1 MVRNPLNPMRRAR
14 RFFLRA
20 LCLFLFAVPACAQTV
35 RPLLLEHGEK
45 AHGKFELVNDT
56 LMPLTVV
63 LEAKSFSV
71 DERGEIS
78 YRPLDPHIHLKL
90 ARMSFRIPP
99 QQSYWV
105 FYEATADQ
113 LPAWFVLYANF
124 TGYPFKSASGM
135 NIQLEL
141 PHTVYL
147 LPKGDLKRPDV
158 SLVTAEYRAG
168 AHKIVVEVS
177 NQSALFGRALGAE
190 ISGGREKAT
199 QNGFPLF
206 PNSHRRVEIA
216 WEGDEPP
223 QKLKLRFA
231 KFTLEQPIAVRQD

>member
-1 MVRNPLNPMRRAR
+1 MACNFLNTKQGAR
-14 RFFLRA
+14 RFILRA
-20 LCLFLFAVPACAQTV
+20 LCLFLFSLPAGAQTV
-35 RPLLLEHGEK
+35 RPVLLEHGEK

-56 LMPLTVV
+56 LLPLNVV
-63 LEAKSFSV
+63 LEAKSFTV
-71 DERGEIS
+71 DEQGEIS
-78 YRPLDPHIHLKL
+78 YRPLDKHIHLKL

-147 LPKGDLKRPDV
+147 LPKGDLKQPDV
-158 SLVTAEYRAG
+158 SLVTAEYRPA

-177 NQSALFGRALGAE
+177 NQSALFGRALAAE
-190 ISGGREKAT
+190 ISGGRQKTT

-206 PNSHRRVEIA
+206 PNSHRRVEIT

>member
-1 MVRNPLNPMRRAR
+1 MVRNPLNTGRRAR
-14 RFFLRA
+14 RYYLRAFCLFFFL
-20 LCLFLFAVPACAQTV
+20 LPASAQTL
-35 RPLLLEHGEK
+35 RPLLLEHGQK

-56 LMPLTVV
+56 LQPLNVV

-71 DERGEIS
+71 DERGGIT
-78 YRPLDPHIHLKL
+78 YRRLDPSIHLKL

-99 QQSYWV
+99 KQSYWV

-113 LPAWFVLYANF
+113 LPAWFVIYANF
-124 TGYPFKSASGM
+124 TGYPFRNPSGM

-147 LPKGDLKRPDV
+147 LPKGDLKKPDV
-158 SLVTAEYRAG
+158 EVVTAQYRPAK
-168 AHKIVVEVS
+168 HKVVLEVS
-177 NQSALFGRALGAE
+177 NQSALFGRALAAE
-190 ISGGREKAT
+190 ISGDHEKAT

-216 WEGDEPP
+216 WEGLAPP
-223 QKLKLRFA
+223 QKLKLRFE
-231 KFTLEQPIAVRQD
+231 KFTLEQSIALGR

>member
-1 MVRNPLNPMRRAR
+1 MARNPLNVGQGAR

-20 LCLFLFAVPACAQTV
+20 LSLFLFLLPAYGQTV

-56 LMPLTVV
+56 LLPLNVV
-63 LEAKSFSV
+63 LEAKSFTV
-71 DERGEIS
+71 DERGGIT
-78 YRPLDPHIHLKL
+78 YRPLDPGIHLKL

-105 FYEATADQ
+105 FYEATAER
-113 LPAWFVLYANF
+113 LPAWFVIYANF
-124 TGYPFKSASGM
+124 SGYPFKSASGM

-141 PHTVYL
+141 PHTVYM
-147 LPKGDLKRPDV
+147 LPKGDLKQPDV
-158 SLVTAEYRAG
+158 SLVAAEWRPATR
-168 AHKIVVEVS
+168 KIVVEVS
-177 NQSALFGRALGAE
+177 NQSPLFGRALGAE
-190 ISGGREKAT
+190 ISAGREKVT

-206 PNSHRRVEIA
+206 PNSHRRVEIS
-216 WEGDEPP
+216 WEGGEPP

-231 KFTLEQPIAVRQD
+231 KFTLEQAIAVHQD

>member
-1 MVRNPLNPMRRAR
+1 MVCYPLNAGQGAR

-20 LCLFLFAVPACAQTV
+20 LCLLFFLLPASAQTV
-35 RPLLLEHGEK
+35 RPVLLEHGQK
-45 AHGKFELVNDT
+45 AHGRFELVNNT
-56 LMPLTVV
+56 LLPLNVV
-63 LEAKSFSV
+63 LEAKSFTV
-71 DERGEIS
+71 DEQGEIS
-78 YRPLDPHIHLKL
+78 YRPLDKHIHLKL

-113 LPAWFVLYANF
+113 LPAWFVIYANF

-135 NIQLEL
+135 NIQVEL

-147 LPKGDLKRPDV
+147 LPKGDLKQPDV
-158 SLVTAEYRAG
+158 SLVAAEYQAATR
-168 AHKIVVEVS
+168 KIVVEVS

-190 ISGGREKAT
+190 ISAGREKVT

-231 KFTLEQPIAVRQD
+231 KFTLEQAIAVRQD

>member
-1 MVRNPLNPMRRAR
+1 MAGNPINLKQGAR
-14 RFFLRA
+14 RMILRA
-20 LCLFLFAVPACAQTV
+20 LCLFLFSLPAAAQTV
-35 RPLLLEHGEK
+35 RPILLEHGEK
-45 AHGKFELVNDT
+45 GHGKYELVNDT
-56 LMPLTVV
+56 LMPLNVV
-63 LEAKSFSV
+63 LEAKSFTV
-71 DERGEIS
+71 NERGDIS
-78 YRPLDPHIHLKL
+78 YRPLDKSIHLRL

-113 LPAWFVLYANF
+113 LPAWFVIYANF

-135 NIQLEL
+135 NIQVEL
-141 PHTVYL
+141 PHTAYL
-147 LPKGDLKRPDV
+147 LPKGDLKQPDV
-158 SLVTAEYRAG
+158 SLVRAEYRPT
-168 AHKIVVEVS
+168 AHKVVVEVS
-177 NQSALFGRALGAE
+177 NQSALFGRALAAE
-190 ISGGREKAT
+190 ISGGRSKTT

-206 PNSHRRVEIA
+206 PNSHRQVEIA

>member
-1 MVRNPLNPMRRAR
+1 MVCNPLNARQGAR
-14 RFFLRA
+14 RLFLRA
-20 LCLFLFAVPACAQTV
+20 LCLVLFLLPACAQTV
-35 RPLLLEHGEK
+35 RPVLLEHGQK

-56 LMPLTVV
+56 LLPLNVV
-63 LEAKSFSV
+63 LEAKSFTV

-78 YRPLDPHIHLKL
+78 YRPLDAHIHLRL

-105 FYEATADQ
+105 FYEATAER
-113 LPAWFVLYANF
+113 LPAWFVIYANF
-124 TGYPFKSASGM
+124 TGYPFRSASGM
-135 NIQLEL
+135 NIQVEL

-158 SLVTAEYRAG
+158 SLVAAEYRA
-168 AHKIVVEVS
+168 ATRKIVVEVS
-177 NQSALFGRALGAE
+177 NQSPIFGRALGAE
-190 ISGGREKAT
+190 ISGGREKVQ

-231 KFTLEQPIAVRQD
+231 KFTLEQAIELRQD

>member
-1 MVRNPLNPMRRAR
+1 MVRNLIQFGQGAR
-14 RFFLRA
+14 RMILRA
-20 LCLFLFAVPACAQTV
+20 LCLVLFALPAYAQTV
-35 RPLLLEHGEK
+35 RPLLLEHGQK

-56 LMPLTVV
+56 LLPLNVV

-71 DERGEIS
+71 DERGAIR
-78 YRPLDPHIHLKL
+78 YRPLDKHIHLKL

-99 QQSYWV
+99 KQSYWV
-105 FYEATADQ
+105 FYEATADR
-113 LPAWFVLYANF
+113 LPSWFVLYANF

-147 LPKGDLKRPDV
+147 LPKGDLKQPDV
-158 SLVTAEYRAG
+158 ELVRAEYRA
-168 AHKIVVEVS
+168 ATRKVVVEVS
-177 NQSALFGRALGAE
+177 NQSALFGRALAAE
-190 ISGGREKAT
+190 ISAGRERVT

-206 PNSHRRVEIA
+206 PSSHRRVEID
-216 WEGDEPP
+216 WEGEEPP

-231 KFTLEQPIAVRQD
+231 KFTLERPIAVRQE

>member
-1 MVRNPLNPMRRAR
+1 MVRNPLNAGRRAR
-14 RFFLRA
+14 GLFLRA
-20 LCLFLFAVPACAQTV
+20 LCLFLFAVPAWGQTV
-35 RPLLLEHGEK
+35 RPLLMEHGEK

-56 LMPLTVV
+56 LMPLNVV

-71 DERGEIS
+71 DERGGIS
-78 YRPLDPHIHLKL
+78 YRPLDKHIHLKL

-147 LPKGDLKRPDV
+147 LPKGDLKQPDV
-158 SLVTAEYRAG
+158 SLVTAEYRAA
-168 AHKIVVEVS
+168 AHKVVVEVS
-177 NQSALFGRALGAE
+177 NQSALFGRALAAE
-190 ISGGREKAT
+190 VSAGREKTT

-206 PNSHRRVEIA
+206 PGSHRRVEID
-216 WEGDEPP
+216 WEGAEPP

-231 KFTLEQPIAVRQD
+231 KFTLEQPIAVRQE